1 MHEKNF
7 RKKKIKR
14 SVQQNFTRYFQLVPK
29 LKTNMSLKLILV
41 DMKTD
46 IVNGRDSTKQ
56 AKQAQLLNFL
66 AQVIY

>member
-1 MHEKNF
+1 
-7 RKKKIKR
+7 
-14 SVQQNFTRYFQLVPK
+14 
-29 LKTNMSLKLILV
+29 MSLKLILV